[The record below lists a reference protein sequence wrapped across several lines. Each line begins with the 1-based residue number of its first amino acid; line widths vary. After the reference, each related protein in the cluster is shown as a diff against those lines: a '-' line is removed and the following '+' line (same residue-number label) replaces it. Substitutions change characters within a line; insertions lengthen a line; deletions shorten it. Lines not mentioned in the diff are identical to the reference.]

1 MKRKKKSR
9 KAKIKKSD
17 RHEAFHQ
24 SILKQHPELK
34 RANRTEELKA
44 IEACSKERD
53 EDSKRKLRH
62 RLEFLTDGIVAIIIT
77 IMVLEIPLPSEAAI
91 SYEMFLKAIGIFFL
105 SFFLV
110 AVFWYE
116 HFKLFSQTEMVSQK
130 VAVINLIFLAVL
142 ALIPILTKWMMFD
155 VSQLSVINYG
165 IAYLM
170 INIVK
175 TTMFA
180 VVRSEHINDKN
191 WNGPHLKFIVAQFI
205 MLFAL
210 NALLLY
216 LAWHRPTVAL
226 MLYVILP
233 LSSFFLQM
241 FFSRG
246 RRIDPHS

>member
-1 MKRKKKSR
+1 MKSKKKSHKER
-9 KAKIKKSD
+9 NKKND
-17 RHEAFHQ
+17 RYEAFYQ
-24 SILKQHPELK
+24 SLLKQHPELK
-34 RANRTEELKA
+34 RANRAEELKA
-44 IEACSKERD
+44 IETFTKERD

-116 HFKLFSQTEMVSQK
+116 HFKLFSQAEMVSQK
-130 VAVINLIFLAVL
+130 VAIANLIFLAVL

-155 VSQLSVINYG
+155 VNQLSVMNYG
-165 IAYLM
+165 AAYLI

-191 WNGPHLKFIVAQFI
+191 WNGPHLKFIIAQFL

-216 LAWHRPTVAL
+216 LAWLQPSVAL

-241 FFSRG
+241 FFTRG
-246 RRIDPHS
+246 R